1 MQILSAIINQVR
13 KLLLAKDFTTSSEA
27 GGWHAGLSYNVFQQK
42 MMPAVISYDQS
53 LRRTFEKWEQVESGS
68 EDANSAPAPKKRKK
82 KKKIQTDLMLARNP
96 KNSYPVFQLLKKSVH
111 FSKSELMNAV
121 DFLNET
127 DAQLKISRQD
137 PKIILERLV
146 LKICKRQEASR

>member
-1 MQILSAIINQVR
+1 
-13 KLLLAKDFTTSSEA
+13 
-27 GGWHAGLSYNVFQQK
+27 
-42 MMPAVISYDQS
+42 
-53 LRRTFEKWEQVESGS
+53 
-68 EDANSAPAPKKRKK
+68 
-82 KKKIQTDLMLARNP
+82 MLARNP
-96 KNSYPVFQLLKKSVH
+96 KNGYPVYQLLKKSAH

-146 LKICKRQEASR
+146 LKICKR